1 MKRII
6 AALLAAIM
14 MIMPM
19 CVETF
24 AEETNY
30 DDLVMPCY
38 DYIQTLRS
46 TITEGS
52 LGFVTIYSSTYCES
66 SDKTV
71 VLNSHLQQSAN
82 GSSGWSNYKSYS
94 TTKTGTGTSEI
105 EKTIY
110 APAGYY
116 YRTYT
121 HVQVKNSSNVIVEVE
136 TLYSVN
142 TIER

>member
-1 MKRII
+1 MKRIF
-6 AALLAAIM
+6 AVLLAAIM

-24 AEETNY
+24 AEDNY

-38 DYIQTLRS
+38 DYFQNLRS
-46 TITEGS
+46 IITKGS
-52 LGFVTIYSSTYCES
+52 LGFVTIYSSVHCAS
-66 SDKTV
+66 SDKTI

-94 TTKTGTGTSEI
+94 TTNTGTGTSEI

-121 HVQVKNSSNVIVEVE
+121 HVQVKNSSNVIVEVA
-136 TLYSVN
+136 TLYSTN
-142 TIER
+142 TVER